1 MNTVNVALLC
11 IFTAKILLERTLA
24 KTLCYVVVSFDHNIF
39 QRSSSQ
45 ETEEGSIVTLPQ
57 WIDSNSE
64 EDQNVSMEDG
74 YESVD

>member
-1 MNTVNVALLC
+1 MPP
-11 IFTAKILLERTLA
+11 
-24 KTLCYVVVSFDHNIF
+24 VVVRFDHNIF

-45 ETEEGSIVTLPQ
+45 ETEEGSIINLPQ

-64 EDQNVSMEDG
+64 EDQNVSMENG